1 MNKLIRAGIKRTFRI
16 KTLYICLAALFFID
30 GFDIIKEALFPEPGR
45 ELPSP
50 EGYLLSGFLVL
61 VLLAA
66 VFISSFL
73 GSEHQYGTLR
83 NKIAVGHERLKLY
96 MSSFI
101 VCYAAVMIMY
111 VFVWLLTGVLGTL
124 LLGGFKSGAKEL
136 LWLMLISFLAFTM
149 MTALFTLTGMCIHS
163 KSLGSVTAVIAA
175 FVIMF
180 TGVMTVQIL
189 SQPQYIPADE
199 IPANLLSEY
208 EPSEDDPSLLKNPD
222 YVGGSRRKMIETIHM
237 LCPVSQILAAQ
248 IPADSDR
255 TDAAG
260 VLIPAAETMVLMAA
274 GMMIFIKR
282 DLK

>member
-16 KTLYICLAALFFID
+16 KTLYICMAVLFFID
-30 GFDIIKEALFPEPGR
+30 GFDIIKEVLFPESGR
-45 ELPSP
+45 DLPSP
-50 EGYLLSGFLVL
+50 EGYLLSGFITL

-101 VCYAAVMIMY
+101 VCYIAVMIMY
-111 VFVWLLTGVLGTL
+111 VFVWLLTGILGTL
-124 LLGGFKSGAKEL
+124 LLGGFTSSAKEL
-136 LWLMLISFLAFTM
+136 CILLLISFLAFTM
-149 MTALFTLTGMCIHS
+149 LTALFVLTGMCIHS

-175 FVIMF
+175 FLIMF

-189 SQPQYIPADE
+189 SAPQYIPADE
-199 IPANLLSEY
+199 IPTNMLSEY

-222 YVGGSRRKMIETIHM
+222 YVGGSRRKMIETVHK
-237 LCPVSQILAAQ
+237 LCPVSQMIASSEE
-248 IPADSDR
+248 I
-255 TDAAG
+255 DAEKI
-260 VLIPAAETMVLMAA
+260 LIPVAEIVVLMAA
-274 GMMIFIKR
+274 GMMIFTKR